1 MWYLITAN
9 PVIRSKKEKKKEFQ
23 TFSYEIIL
31 SATSKEQLE
40 EKIAQTREKYP
51 EQIEKYL
58 KAGINIIEADNP
70 SQAKKKAKDIPV
82 SIEKSGQLKL
92 F

>member
-1 MWYLITAN
+1 MWYLVTAN
-9 PVIRSKKEKKKEFQ
+9 PVTRTKKEQKKEFHA
-23 TFSYEIIL
+23 FSYEIIL
-31 SATSKEQLE
+31 SATSKELLE
-40 EKIAQTREKYP
+40 EKIKETREKYP

-58 KAGINIIEADNP
+58 KAGIKIVEADNP
-70 SQAKKKAKDIPV
+70 SQAKKKAKRLPV